1 MNKIKD
7 IKISSNKSFGLVFF
21 IFFMII
27 TIYPLKSGGELRYWS
42 LILSFIF
49 LVLGLLNSSI
59 LSPLNKAWFKFGLLL
74 GSIVSPIVMG
84 LIFFGV
90 ITPIAL
96 IMKFLRKD
104 LLSLKKNNNSTY
116 WIEKNGP
123 KRQMKNQF

>member
-1 MNKIKD
+1 MNKNNY

-21 IFFMII
+21 IFFII
-27 TIYPLKSGGELRYWS
+27 VSIYPLKTGGELRYWS

-59 LSPLNKAWFKFGLLL
+59 LSPLNKAWFRFGLLL

-84 LIFFGV
+84 IIFFGV
-90 ITPIAL
+90 ITPISL

-104 LLSLKKNNNSTY
+104 LLNLKNNNNNTY

-123 KRQMKNQF
+123 KSTMKNQF

>member
-1 MNKIKD
+1 MNKNNY

-49 LVLGLLNSSI
+49 LVLGLLNSSV

-104 LLSLKKNNNSTY
+104 LLSLKQNNNSTY

-123 KRQMKNQF
+123 KSTMKNQF

>member
-1 MNKIKD
+1 MNKNNY

-21 IFFMII
+21 IFFII
-27 TIYPLKSGGELRYWS
+27 VSIYPLKTGGELRYWS

-49 LVLGLLNSSI
+49 LVLGLLNSSV
-59 LSPLNKAWFKFGLLL
+59 LSPLNKVWFRFGLLL

-84 LIFFGV
+84 IIFFGV
-90 ITPIAL
+90 ITPISL

-104 LLSLKKNNNSTY
+104 LLNLKNNNNNTY

-123 KRQMKNQF
+123 KSTMKNQF

>member
-1 MNKIKD
+1 
-7 IKISSNKSFGLVFF
+7 
-21 IFFMII
+21 MII

-123 KRQMKNQF
+123 KSTMKNQF

>member
-123 KRQMKNQF
+123 KSTMKNQF

>member
-1 MNKIKD
+1 MNKNNY

-21 IFFMII
+21 IFFII
-27 TIYPLKSGGELRYWS
+27 VSIYPLKTGGELRYWS

-49 LVLGLLNSSI
+49 LVLGLLNSSV
-59 LSPLNKAWFKFGLLL
+59 LSPLNKAWFRFGLLL

-84 LIFFGV
+84 IIFFGV
-90 ITPIAL
+90 ITPISL

-104 LLSLKKNNNSTY
+104 LLNLKNNNNNTY

-123 KRQMKNQF
+123 KSTMKNQF